1 MIIFFIMAWRN
12 LLRNKRRFATTVV
25 FISLS
30 SALFLILMNFKDG
43 IHEGM
48 VDNAIKFYTSH
59 IQIKE
64 TGDGYIKDGPGI
76 VKKIKDIEHVKAIAP
91 RLEAQAFAGA
101 SDRHSGIKLIGII
114 PEDEEKV
121 SSISEVLTS
130 GKYLER
136 SDVDKILIGE
146 RLADRLGVK
155 VGDTIYILVQFA
167 HAVRGSTIGEQV
179 MKPME
184 LKVKGIYRVGT
195 EFDKQV
201 AFVPLSALQEML
213 KLGGGDVSRIVVRV
227 DDWENIQAVIMGLK
241 VRLYPSTLE
250 ALRWEEMVPDSMKLI
265 SLSNILMAVIAFFIF
280 ALIAMVVAYMTLG
293 SVYERMGE
301 FGMMAI
307 IGARPRQI
315 FSLVMLECGIS
326 ASISIVL
333 GTMLGLGASYYLAV
347 SGIDLGLQV
356 VYSAVSSQN
365 FLLSA
370 FFIFLV
376 VFAAAFYP
384 AMRTLK
390 VKPQRL

>member
-1 MIIFFIMAWRN
+1 MVIFLIMAWRN
-12 LLRNKRRFATTVV
+12 LLRNKRRFATIVIFV
-25 FISLS
+25 SLS

-48 VDNAIKFYTSH
+48 VDNAIKYYTSH

-64 TGDGYIKDGPGI
+64 IGDSYIKDGPGI
-76 VKKIKDIEHVKAIAP
+76 IKNIKDIEHIKAAAL
-91 RLEAQAFAGA
+91 RLETQAFAGVG
-101 SDRHSGIKLIGII
+101 DKHSGIRLIGIV
-114 PEDEEKV
+114 PEDEDNV
-121 SSISEVLTS
+121 SSIPQVITS
-130 GKYLER
+130 GKYIER

-155 VGDTIYILVQFA
+155 PGDSMYILVQFA
-167 HAVRGSTIGEQV
+167 SGEQV
-179 MKPME
+179 MKPIE
-184 LKVKGIYRVGT
+184 LKVKGIYKTGT
-195 EFDKQV
+195 EFDRQV

-213 KLGGGDVSRIVVRV
+213 KLSSGDVSRIVVRV
-227 DDWENIQAVIMGLK
+227 DEWENIGSVLMALR

-250 ALRWEEMVPDSMKLI
+250 VLRWEEMVPDSMKLI